1 MFNIK
6 NLFKKNDESKYKVF
20 SNEEY
25 KEKLRKESKIYQRV
39 LTYIEKNQDKCNEDG
54 FIFKTSISNED
65 KADEEKI
72 TYGLID
78 VVTTKYTL
86 TFTIDGIEINGDV
99 EMVLL
104 EELYK
109 KILDIYNK
117 CCYDEHLEELEKVL
131 TKMGV

>member
-6 NLFKKNDESKYKVF
+6 NLFKKNDESKYKVL

-25 KEKLRKESKIYQRV
+25 MEELRKESKIYQRV

-65 KADEEKI
+65 DEEKI

-86 TFTIDGIEINGDV
+86 TFTIDGVEINGDV

-117 CCYDEHLEELEKVL
+117 SCYDEHLEELEKVL
-131 TKMGV
+131 TKMEV

>member
-6 NLFKKNDESKYKVF
+6 NLFKKNDESKHKVF
-20 SNEEY
+20 SNEEDM
-25 KEKLRKESKIYQRV
+25 EELRKESKIYQRV
-39 LTYIEKNQDKCNEDG
+39 LTYIEKNKDKCNEDG

-65 KADEEKI
+65 DEEKI

-86 TFTIDGIEINGDV
+86 TFTIDGVEINGDV

-109 KILDIYNK
+109 KILDIYNES
-117 CCYDEHLEELEKVL
+117 CYDEHLEELEKVL